1 MEGTDMARAGAKKT
15 APRRPAKAPAKRPAP
30 APAAAASAPAAVADL
45 AGGLRTL
52 LDAVEGEVRA
62 VSVLSEQIDALV
74 AELNALRE
82 DQAQRLLALD
92 ELRALAKDG
101 GLSSFLDKLVRPRM
115 PRVPEVVPERLVA
128 Q

>member
-1 MEGTDMARAGAKKT
+1 MARAGAKKT
-15 APRRPAKAPAKRPAP
+15 APPRPRKAAAKRLAP
-30 APAAAASAPAAVADL
+30 VAAPPSGPAAVADL
-45 AGGLRTL
+45 AGGLRAL
-52 LDAVEGEVRA
+52 LDAVEGEVRS

-92 ELRALAKDG
+92 ALRALAKDG

-115 PRVPEVVPERLVA
+115 PRVPEVVPERLVT